1 MQVTTAIA
9 HFLGAK
15 RQSHNGPD
23 LLDRWSVNL
32 ETQLMVNAG
41 RGEPVAGKRNTWSD
55 GVDSWW
61 HIRIPKNAD
70 SEPKWHDYEM
80 PSAVIEHVE
89 AIGSTGWDWVNR
101 QSLWA
106 AFDFD
111 SLTGHAA
118 GVGVSPAELD
128 RVKAAAIALPYVE
141 VRRSSGGGGLHLYV
155 LLDSIPT
162 ANHTEHAALARAIL
176 GMMATDAGFDF
187 ASQVDACG
195 GNTWLYHRK
204 ADSTNGGFALIKP
217 SEKRLCISD
226 IPANWRDHLDVVSRK
241 RSKIKIAGVDDGFER
256 LSAARKAVPLENA
269 HREFISK
276 LEMSGF
282 STIWVPDHHL
292 LQTHTAAIAGLELIG
307 PFRTL
312 SNGNDPGTPN
322 CFLFPLKNSAW
333 RCYRFSKGIRE
344 HELWNHN
351 QGGWTWCYVNRRP
364 DLATA
369 AKANGGN
376 EDEKHRW
383 VLTLGQMLKTLADL
397 GEKVTL
403 PETVVHDGRAELLAA
418 RIAYLK
424 MAKDGRVVASFERL
438 KNEVFEGWIAEK
450 HQWTKLFRIELPDE
464 EQIEADEIFRSLL
477 TLEGESAGFV
487 TRSNFDT
494 WDRHPIGTVKMV
506 LQSRGFSKTE
516 AESLIGQAA
525 DDRWQLVS
533 LPFQPEYPGGRRWN
547 RDAAQLSCVPAERDA
562 PHEHWDRIL
571 EHTGASLDKPLKDLA
586 WAQEANIR
594 SGADYLRCLFACIIR
609 EPFEPTPY
617 LFLHGPENSG
627 KSILWEAFSLLVTR
641 GVVKADRALTNQND
655 FNGELAGAVL
665 CVIEEKD
672 ISKTPGALNKIK
684 DFVTAKT
691 LSIRRMRTDAYS
703 QPNTTHWMQFSNN
716 EDACLILP
724 GDTRI
729 TPAYVGPLPPGSE
742 IPKANLLDIL
752 KAEAPA
758 FLRTLLDLQLPPLS
772 GRLRLPVVES
782 EEKAIAQESNRD
794 AAEEFVGE
802 HCQTGSKI
810 MLREFYEKFQDW
822 LDPEERLEWTKR
834 RLSKWLKKR
843 FSVKPGT
850 CNITF
855 IFGLDWRID
864 GNQG

>member
-1 MQVTTAIA
+1 MQVTQAIA
-9 HFLGAK
+9 NFLRAK

-23 LLDRWSVNL
+23 LLDHWNVNL

-41 RGEPVAGKRNTWSD
+41 NGEPVPGKRNTWSD

-61 HIRIPKNAD
+61 HIRIPKNAEAD
-70 SEPKWHDYEM
+70 PTWHDYEM
-80 PSAVIEHVE
+80 PAAILEHIE

-101 QSLWA
+101 KSLWA

-118 GVGVSPAELD
+118 GVGVSPAELE
-128 RVKAAAIALPYVE
+128 RVRASAMALPYVE

-162 ANHTEHAALARAIL
+162 ANHTEHAALARSIL
-176 GMMATDAGFDF
+176 GMIATDAGFDF

-195 GNTWLYHRK
+195 GNTWIYHRK
-204 ADSTNGGFALIKP
+204 ADATNGGFALIKP
-217 SEKRLCISD
+217 AEKQLLISD

-241 RSKIKIAGVDDGFER
+241 RSKIKISGVDDGFER
-256 LSAARKAVPLENA
+256 LSAARKAVPLENS
-269 HREFISK
+269 HRDFISK

-292 LQTHTAAIAGLELIG
+292 LQTHTAAIAGLKLIG
-307 PFRTL
+307 PFRTI
-312 SNGNDPGTPN
+312 STGNDPGTPN
-322 CFLFPLKNSAW
+322 CFLFPLKGGTW

-344 HELWNHN
+344 HELWNQS
-351 QGGWTWCYVNRRP
+351 QGDWTWCYVNHRP
-364 DLATA
+364 DLTTA

-383 VLTLGQMLKTLADL
+383 VLTLGQMAAALADL
-397 GEKVTL
+397 GETIKL
-403 PETVVHDGRAELLAA
+403 PELSERP
-418 RIAYLK
+418 AYLK
-424 MAKDGRVVASFERL
+424 LAKDGRIVASFERQ
-438 KNEVFEGWIAEK
+438 KTDPICEGWIAEK
-450 HQWTKLFRIELPDE
+450 KQWVKLFRVELPIDDE
-464 EQIEADEIFRSLL
+464 IDADELFRALL
-477 TLEGESAGFV
+477 TIEGESAGYV
-487 TRSNFDT
+487 IRSDFDT
-494 WDRHPIGTVKMV
+494 WDRHPVGTVKMV
-506 LQSRGFSKTE
+506 LQSKSFDRAE
-516 AESLIGQAA
+516 AEQMIGSAA
-525 DDRWQLVS
+525 NQRWQLVS

-547 RDAAQLSCVPAERDA
+547 REAAQLSCVPSERDA

-571 EHTGASLDKPLKDLA
+571 EHTGASLDKPLKGLP

-594 SGADYLRCLFACIIR
+594 CGADYLRCLFACILR

-655 FNGELAGAVL
+655 FNGELAGAIL

-703 QPNTTHWMQFSNN
+703 QANTTHWMQFSNN

-729 TPAYVGPLPPGSE
+729 TPAFVGPLPPGSE
-742 IPKANLLDIL
+742 IPKARLLEIL

-772 GRLRLPVVES
+772 GRLRLPVIET
-782 EEKAIAQESNRD
+782 EEKAIAQESNRN
-794 AAEEFVGE
+794 AAEEFCHE
-802 HCQTGSKI
+802 HCGEVEAGRI
-810 MLREFYEKFQDW
+810 VLRELFEKFQDW
-822 LDPEERLEWTKR
+822 LDPDERLEWTKR
-834 RLSKWLKKR
+834 KFSKWLRRR
-843 FSVKPGT
+843 FAVKPGT
-850 CNITF
+850 QNVTF
-855 IFGLDWRID
+855 VFGLDWRND
-864 GNQG
+864 GH